1 MMTCRYVLYMIPEQ
15 AVAALAGSDGHVFQG
30 RILHVLPAQPER
42 DKPVS
47 AAGEGEGD
55 GAAAGK
61 KAGGAGSSFKTKQEA
76 QRKAAAVAGDDP
88 AAAVWSSLFI
98 RADVTVAAMAERLG
112 VSRSD
117 VLDRDASNVAVRM
130 ALAETALVAETREFL
145 KSEGIDLAAL
155 EAHMTSAAAAG
166 GAAAGGKSS
175 SGAAPKRS
183 ETVMIVKNLPFSA
196 ELSAVRDLFGRFGTL
211 LRCVMPRTR
220 AIAVVEYADAR
231 VAK

>member
-1 MMTCRYVLYMIPEQ
+1 MIPEQ

-42 DKPVS
+42 DKPAT
-47 AAGEGEGD
+47 AAGEGEGEG
-55 GAAAGK
+55 GATGK

-76 QRKAAAVAGDDP
+76 KRKAAAVSGDDP

-145 KSEGIDLAAL
+145 KGEGIDLAAL
-155 EAHMTSAAAAG
+155 EAHMTSAAAGA
-166 GAAAGGKSS
+166 AAAGGKPAVAPSS
-175 SGAAPKRS
+175 AAVPKRS